1 MDIKCEDMME
11 IAINAGSLVLENGGE
26 IYRTEQTVTGIAKSL
41 GAKTSSCFV
50 TPTVIQFSYTDNND
64 HYHTAIRRITNRDTN
79 LKKLSQIN
87 ELYRRIINRK
97 KISTPRQIEVL
108 LNKIDKTSSYPNWL
122 IYLMGALS
130 SFAFVFLFNGS
141 FIEALVAFF
150 IGGFLRIFLT
160 KIAQFNLGTF
170 FVSLCSGFI
179 ISVLTELFFL
189 FNIIPATE
197 TVLISVL
204 MQVVPG
210 IAIVNA
216 IRDIIA
222 GDLVAGTARLVEAFM
237 IAAGL
242 SIGSVFGLL
251 IFTNFRPNT
260 TEIINSSTNSGILYF
275 ILVFIYAFF
284 ASGSSAFYLKANII
298 DIFFGAS
305 IGGLGWLV
313 YCLVGTSGVGAY
325 FLGAFTVA
333 ILSELL
339 AAKIKNPA
347 TVFLIPGL
355 LPLVPGGG
363 MFKTM
368 RACANGLMNEALR
381 LGFSTLCAAAAIALG
396 IALATSFA
404 KITGLITKNK

>member
-1 MDIKCEDMME
+1 
-11 IAINAGSLVLENGGE
+11 
-26 IYRTEQTVTGIAKSL
+26 
-41 GAKTSSCFV
+41 
-50 TPTVIQFSYTDNND
+50 
-64 HYHTAIRRITNRDTN
+64 
-79 LKKLSQIN
+79 
-87 ELYRRIINRK
+87 
-97 KISTPRQIEVL
+97 
-108 LNKIDKTSSYPNWL
+108 
-122 IYLMGALS
+122 
-130 SFAFVFLFNGS
+130 
-141 FIEALVAFF
+141 
-150 IGGFLRIFLT
+150 
-160 KIAQFNLGTF
+160 
-170 FVSLCSGFI
+170 
-179 ISVLTELFFL
+179 
-189 FNIIPATE
+189 
-197 TVLISVL
+197 

-305 IGGLGWLV
+305 IGGFGWLV
-313 YCLVGTSGVGAY
+313 YCLVGTTGVGAY

-347 TVFLIPGL
+347 TVFLIPLTAG
-355 LPLVPGGG
+355 
-363 MFKTM
+363 
-368 RACANGLMNEALR
+368 
-381 LGFSTLCAAAAIALG
+381 S
-396 IALATSFA
+396 A
-404 KITGLITKNK
+404 KYYH